1 MTLHEKHFVKRKIKN
16 DPFYTVTDASHANP
30 NNPNDPKTPS
40 NVKSTPSKSDL
51 IELLKT
57 KNNDGE
63 TLIN

>member
-1 MTLHEKHFVKRKIKN
+1 MRNTFVERKIKN
-16 DPFYTVTDASHANP
+16 NPFYTVTDASQASP

-57 KNNDGE
+57 KMMGIVLQAKL
-63 TLIN
+63 LI